1 MEIAALVLGI
11 ASLIGVIIIG
21 VIVSKKKTIEPDAII
36 EAKLDTIKKELE
48 SNFAQDKSRS
58 ADIRENIS
66 EISEKVV
73 ELIQKEDA
81 EYWKIMKKII
91 WKDNYLAERITELEE
106 DMKRNFKEDTER
118 WLDEIDDDQAVYAKV
133 MSEVRKLINE
143 TLENNQSSDSL
154 YKRILFKLKHSPDK
168 GPNKLKKLY

>member
-1 MEIAALVLGI
+1 MLEAVLAIGLINFLGGI
-11 ASLIGVIIIG
+11 FLYRMISNNYAEDNAV
-21 VIVSKKKTIEPDAII
+21 KKN
-36 EAKLDTIKKELE
+36 L
-48 SNFAQDKSRS
+48 SG
-58 ADIRENIS
+58 
-66 EISEKVV
+66 ISEKVV

-118 WLDEIDDDQAVYAKV
+118 WLDEIDDDHAVYAKI
-133 MSEVRKLINE
+133 MTEVDKRINE
-143 TLENNQSSDSL
+143 TLENDQASESL